1 MNVDFNTDMLYY
13 QIEENDERLYDIFI
27 DDNTTDEIKNLV
39 KPEIGE
45 EDKKNM
51 FETKKVIEDKGLKE
65 YALLNMKEEFNR
77 NLKKTFRKIHFGP
90 FFRYDG
96 TESWKISDNAIVDL
110 MNIDDDGG
118 IENSTIVFKEIDVGN
133 IEKVK
138 LSDIFLKYEKYLNK
152 EMNYLSDNE
161 NGKIEE
167 ELNGERNDSNEVE
180 ISIVSDELIYEY
192 YHERQSPLGEY
203 FYYKKTDKQGE
214 EDTYNHERNSV
225 RSMWSYD
232 GVSENI
238 ADKFCNA
245 LNAVQKKNLN
255 IGFLSNGE
263 IYRFKTGKN
272 YIDDVWVDSENNIVY
287 FMEVNTDASNI
298 LDSYIYDDLADL
310 DNKKLCKANLSDG
323 MLSAPEVIDDR
334 AEFICFIFEGK
345 LYYTKDGYSAFD
357 IALYCDGKE
366 LKKGFNTVMLTDD
379 TVYLRKKND
388 EGIDATYDLYMLDD
402 YGNVKEMVSG
412 IFEYQLLENKIIVYI
427 DNYNWSTGKGDLKLW
442 YKGNTELIDNDVVSI
457 IGGENAAQ
465 PDYINNNIA
474 IKKISR

>member
-1 MNVDFNTDMLYY
+1 M
-13 QIEENDERLYDIFI
+13 
-27 DDNTTDEIKNLV
+27 
-39 KPEIGE
+39 
-45 EDKKNM
+45 
-51 FETKKVIEDKGLKE
+51 
-65 YALLNMKEEFNR
+65 
-77 NLKKTFRKIHFGP
+77 
-90 FFRYDG
+90 
-96 TESWKISDNAIVDL
+96 
-110 MNIDDDGG
+110 
-118 IENSTIVFKEIDVGN
+118 
-133 IEKVK
+133 
-138 LSDIFLKYEKYLNK
+138 
-152 EMNYLSDNE
+152 
-161 NGKIEE
+161 
-167 ELNGERNDSNEVE
+167 
-180 ISIVSDELIYEY
+180 
-192 YHERQSPLGEY
+192 
-203 FYYKKTDKQGE
+203 
-214 EDTYNHERNSV
+214 
-225 RSMWSYD
+225 
-232 GVSENI
+232 
-238 ADKFCNA
+238 
-245 LNAVQKKNLN
+245 
-255 IGFLSNGE
+255 SNGE

-298 LDSYIYDDLADL
+298 FDSYIYDDLADL

-345 LYYTKDGYSAFD
+345 LYYTKDGYSASD